1 MSGHRPRC
9 VSDSSL
15 RVQPIADQ
23 PSPGSTLPGFF
34 RFQNPGRVL
43 PGLKRGSLRRDRR
56 TGFTLV
62 EMMVAVGLT
71 VLMMTM
77 VVTIFGLV
85 MDGIRDSRGAIEVT
99 DRLRAA
105 KTRLQLDLMELTAPL
120 TPPLD
125 PAMGLGYFEY
135 IEGPIGPV
143 ISPSELAA
151 SDTPNP
157 DGSSN
162 APPDTTVGDNDDIL
176 MFTVTSND
184 EPFIGRAPFFNKS
197 NNRWEARP
205 VQSYTA
211 EIAWFVRGSTLYRR
225 TLLVLPNMAEILKSD
240 VDLPTFNQ
248 FQTYVDNLP
257 LEEQAEYKSIYQF
270 SDISFHLKGDFSS
283 DPTGGD
289 LQPAPNTLNDLTN
302 RENRYA
308 HQPFAWPH
316 DARLWAGLGLPTTQ
330 EYSSG
335 VLNYGDAKR
344 GAMAQQDSPIIPIH
358 ATPAVTPQLFFPQKL
373 VDGQTDFQL
382 IGISNDPNNPCPR
395 LFLPGTYPFPNVV
408 SGTNAFDAWLR
419 PHPSN
424 AQEPVTGQI
433 TNNTLRMGEDVILTN
448 VIGFDVKVWDPGAPV
463 ITLNDTNRGFNGQ
476 AILPTDSLFG
486 APPDETVPKMAI
498 AAALDRLDEF
508 NPTGDNDQ
516 IVGYGAY
523 VDLNYMCR
531 LGLPSPQMSAPFDV
545 NSAKRTISAT
555 GEPQFPIQD
564 LDSPDPPKPLND
576 PVYAMRDINPPRPQ
590 FHHHGDMR
598 SGLFGTF
605 PIASISRD
613 PDDAAVVR
621 DLLRPSVYDTF
632 STAYENDAINQ
643 ADVPW
648 NPARIVGDPVLPLRS
663 GVNGLDD
670 NGDGA
675 VDESSAWPKIRNA
688 SPVGFAGEKETA
700 PPYPHPLRGIQVK
713 IRVFEPAT
721 RQIREVTVE
730 HEVLTQ

>member
-43 PGLKRGSLRRDRR
+43 PGLERASSRRDRR

-143 ISPSELAA
+143 VSPADVA
-151 SDTPNP
+151 NSDNP
-157 DGSSN
+157 N
-162 APPDTTVGDNDDIL
+162 APQDSTVGDIDDML
-176 MFTVTSND
+176 MFTVNSND
-184 EPFIGRAPFFNKS
+184 EPFVGRAPVKDPS
-197 NNRWEARP
+197 DGRWKAVT

-211 EIAWFVRGSTLYRR
+211 EIVWFVRGNVLHRR
-225 TLLVLPNMAEILKSD
+225 TLLVYPNLAQ
-240 VDLPTFNQ
+240 LPTFNE
-248 FQTYVDNLP
+248 FNTYLGTLGAN
-257 LEEQAEYKSIYQF
+257 EYHPKSIYEF
-270 SDISFHLKGDFSS
+270 CDISLHVEGDPASA
-283 DPTGGD
+283 GD
-289 LQPAPNTLNDLTN
+289 LRPVPNTLNDLTN
-302 RENRYA
+302 RENRYG
-308 HQPFAWPH
+308 HQAFAWPH
-316 DARLWAGLGLPTTQ
+316 DARFWGGLGLPTT
-330 EYSSG
+330 EEFSSG
-335 VLNYGDAKR
+335 VFNCDLMNSKNSIAD
-344 GAMAQQDSPIIPIH
+344 PIGRL
-358 ATPAVTPQLFFPQKL
+358 LFFPKKQA
-373 VDGQTDFQL
+373 DGSTDFGL
-382 IGISNDPNNPCPR
+382 MGITDTINPAPR
-395 LFLPGTYPFPNVV
+395 LYLPTAAPF
-408 SGTNAFDAWLR
+408 FDAWI
-419 PHPSN
+419 HPNPST
-424 AQEPVTGQI
+424 AQDSVTGQI
-433 TNNTLRMGEDVILTN
+433 IGPNLGTRIGEDVILTN
-448 VIGFDVKVWDPGAPV
+448 VIGFDVKVWDPGAPI
-463 ITLNDTNRGFNGQ
+463 ITLNDTTSVTYPSGQQVPNGEG
-476 AILPTDSLFG
+476 ILPTDAKFA
-486 APPDETVPKMAI
+486 APPDGTVQKIAI
-498 AAALDRLDEF
+498 AATLDRLNEVNGGADL
-508 NPTGDNDQ
+508 DQ

-531 LGLPSPQMSAPFDV
+531 LGVGTYTAPFDT
-545 NSAKRTISAT
+545 NTALDTIVAST
-555 GEPQFPIQD
+555 GQVLYPSF
-564 LDSPDPPKPLND
+564 LND
-576 PVYAMRDINPPRPQ
+576 QNTSLQDRSPPAPQ

-605 PIASISRD
+605 PIDTLPTD
-613 PDDAAVVR
+613 PDV
-621 DLLRPSVYDTF
+621 LRETLRASVYDTF
-632 STAYENDAINQ
+632 STAYENDEVNQ

-670 NGDGA
+670 NSNGA
-675 VDESSAWPKIRNA
+675 IDESSAWPNISTVRGSPSPPPNA
-688 SPVGFAGEKETA
+688 GFAGEKETA

-721 RQIREVTVE
+721 RQIREVTLE
-730 HEVLTQ
+730 HEVVTQ